1 MATRQ
6 IDLGQVVG
14 PTGATGTRGSRWTQG
29 TAITGTSTTATIF
42 SGSGITDAIVNDNY
56 LNTSTG
62 NTYRCTVGG
71 AASVAKWVYTGN
83 LKGPQGAK
91 GATGPQGPTGATGA
105 TGATGPKGDT
115 GPTGPA
121 GPQGPTGTVDAN
133 AQVAFTTASTRE
145 NIISNEKFGTIL
157 GKIAKYFKDLGTSA
171 FRSVANNLTTASAG
185 STVLDGYQGK
195 VLDGKKLNNANVI
208 NNLLTTEAGYA
219 LDARQGKA
227 LEDEITELNG
237 KLEKKVD
244 ATTLG
249 FGISETFTGQ
259 YLNSKPIYQKMISAG
274 ALPNNTM
281 KSISTGI
288 TGADYVWVDMEN
300 SFAFNSGASYPIPYV
315 DPRAVANSIGVRITS
330 SSVTAQRLLYRPEQ
344 TGPHIPEVLL

>member
-133 AQVAFTTASTRE
+133 AQVEFTTASTRE

-227 LEDEITELNG
+227 LKDEITELNG
-237 KLEKKVD
+237 KSIIDISKNHCKFANGLIVQWGTGSFPSSSSGGQGY
-244 ATTLG
+244 AT
-249 FGISETFTGQ
+249 ITFPIPFSDKSYTAIACAKYPGSATPAFMVSTDIVSTSKMYIYGRTGN
-259 YLNSKPIYQKMISAG
+259 LTA
-274 ALPNNTM
+274 
-281 KSISTGI
+281 I
-288 TGADYVWVDMEN
+288 TGAECRWI
-300 SFAFNSGASYPIPYV
+300 A
-315 DPRAVANSIGVRITS
+315 IG
-330 SSVTAQRLLYRPEQ
+330 Y
-344 TGPHIPEVLL
+344 

>member
-227 LEDEITELNG
+227 LDDEITELNG
-237 KLEKKVD
+237 KSIVD
-244 ATTLG
+244 FGSNYMKYGNGLLIQWGTARFPGEASGGKGFATINFPKTFANTSYTLIATAKYSG
-249 FGISETFTGQ
+249 ST
-259 YLNSKPIYQKMISAG
+259 
-274 ALPNNTM
+274 LPAFL
-281 KSISTGI
+281 ISTNVNSVSKAYVYARTTSMSAV
-288 TGADYVWVDMEN
+288 TGAECNWL
-300 SFAFNSGASYPIPYV
+300 A
-315 DPRAVANSIGVRITS
+315 IG
-330 SSVTAQRLLYRPEQ
+330 QWK
-344 TGPHIPEVLL
+344 

>member
-1 MATRQ
+1 MAARQ

-14 PTGATGTRGSRWTQG
+14 PTGPTGTRGSRWTQG
-29 TAITGTSTTATIF
+29 TAITGTSTTATVF
-42 SGSGITDAIVNDNY
+42 PSSGITDAIVNDNY
-56 LNTSTG
+56 LNTATG

-71 AASVAKWVYTGN
+71 AASAAKWVYTGN

-237 KLEKKVD
+237 KSYIQTISGTTYMRKWNNGVLEYWGIAESPASGSGF
-244 ATTLG
+244 ATL
-249 FGISETFTGQ
+249 TFPQEFKNENYIIITT
-259 YLNSKPIYQKMISAG
+259 PIYNYSNITFELSGQAS
-274 ALPNNTM
+274 
-281 KSISTGI
+281 ST
-288 TGADYVWVDMEN
+288 
-300 SFAFNSGASYPIPYV
+300 SKAFIYFRTSQGTKVLTDARCYFHI
-315 DPRAVANSIGVRITS
+315 IGTWK
-330 SSVTAQRLLYRPEQ
+330 
-344 TGPHIPEVLL
+344 

>member
-185 STVLDGYQGK
+185 STVPDGYQGK

-237 KLEKKVD
+237 KSYELIKVSDNRYVKKYADGRFEAYGHVAITD
-244 ATTLG
+244 LVFANQIGTSG
-249 FGISETFTGQ
+249 VYYAQ
-259 YLNSKPIYQKMISAG
+259 YQNLNI
-274 ALPNNTM
+274 
-281 KSISTGI
+281 GI
-288 TGADYVWVDMEN
+288 TAKT
-300 SFAFNSGASYPIPYV
+300 I
-315 DPRAVANSIGVRITS
+315 
-330 SSVTAQRLLYRPEQ
+330 SSVQHTANNSVLYGLAMHLCRGSP
-344 TGPHIPEVLL
+344 